1 MKIDAEDKK
10 EKITNEAFFP
20 FFKNNNDPRVTKVGR
35 ILRKLSLDELPQLI
49 NIIRGEMV
57 FVGPR
62 PVLAEEAPYI
72 SKWHFMTKPGLTGPT
87 QIKRDKNITL
97 QEYNQLDYE
106 FVSNPKIF
114 RRDLQIILKTLLVVF
129 KGA

>member
-1 MKIDAEDKK
+1 MKIDAEGEK

-20 FFKNNNDPRVTKVGR
+20 FFKNDNDPRVTKVGR

-62 PVLAEEAPYI
+62 PVLVEEAPYI
-72 SKWHFMTKPGLTGPT
+72 SKWHFMAKPGLTGPT
-87 QIKRDKNITL
+87 QVKRDKNITL
-97 QEYNQLDYE
+97 
-106 FVSNPKIF
+106 
-114 RRDLQIILKTLLVVF
+114 
-129 KGA
+129 